1 MKTLT
6 VLLGGAAAVAAT
18 ISVGAGVAAA
28 AVPDVV
34 GQTYKDAKNTIQ
46 SQGSAVVIATRTGGL
61 ADTDK
66 CIVTNAWGKPS
77 VTLPREAPGPDE
89 VWVALNCNAAV
100 ASAGS
105 AGPSAASP
113 EGRQALIAQEAG

>member
-1 MKTLT
+1 MKMLT
-6 VLLGGAAAVAAT
+6 VLFGAAAGFAAT

-28 AVPDVV
+28 APDVV
-34 GQTYKDAKNTIQ
+34 GQTYKDAKQTIQ
-46 SQGSAVVIATRTGGL
+46 AGGAAVVIATRTGGS

-66 CIVTNAWGKPS
+66 CIVTNAWNKPT
-77 VTLPREAPGPDE
+77 VTQTREAPAPDT

-105 AGPSAASP
+105 PGNSAASP
-113 EGRQALIAQEAG
+113 EGRQALIAAEAG